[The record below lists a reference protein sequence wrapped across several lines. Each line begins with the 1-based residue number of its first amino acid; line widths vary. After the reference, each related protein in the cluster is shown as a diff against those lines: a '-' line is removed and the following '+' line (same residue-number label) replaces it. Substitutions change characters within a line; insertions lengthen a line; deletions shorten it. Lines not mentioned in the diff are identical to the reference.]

1 MQNSDEL
8 SPFEQ
13 TMPGFWKQKINYG
26 MKSEGWLWPDQ
37 KNPAPRIQS
46 AFSWSIAEYSRVLG
60 MLCVRSGRSCEA
72 HKGNIVNEQRLHCSL
87 KLEGSKP
94 KGAEPREQLQL
105 AELPGYSEKKIPT
118 LCTSRLLRSRLNRL
132 AERAVRLLS
141 IEKLGPAGLS
151 AGAPEKARGLGR
163 RRDHGVGELAR
174 PWGGQHI
181 ENSCS
186 RFDVL
191 RKPIL
196 RARKKEV
203 VM

>member
-1 MQNSDEL
+1 M
-8 SPFEQ
+8 
-13 TMPGFWKQKINYG
+13 
-26 MKSEGWLWPDQ
+26 
-37 KNPAPRIQS
+37 
-46 AFSWSIAEYSRVLG
+46 
-60 MLCVRSGRSCEA
+60 
-72 HKGNIVNEQRLHCSL
+72 
-87 KLEGSKP
+87 
-94 KGAEPREQLQL
+94 
-105 AELPGYSEKKIPT
+105 AELPDYSEKKIPT

-151 AGAPEKARGLGR
+151 AGAPEKARGFGR

-196 RARKKEV
+196 RARKKDV
-203 VM
+203 VMIETCPDVRIIAEKYHSLFPTTLAEFVRQREGESEWRGVSHLKKGSRCSTC